1 MYVRLAMPEDEAA
14 LIDLTQR
21 DMAESMPDHEFDLAT
36 ALKTF
41 KSYFETANP
50 TIWVVEDRREVI
62 AFLLAG
68 MYEYRAAKG
77 FFTCQEALFV
87 REDRRGGRAAMLLM
101 QNFIAWS
108 ERIGALEIR
117 GGNDNGLF
125 TERTTSFLARFGF
138 VRVGNAMRKVL

>member
-1 MYVRLAMPEDEAA
+1 MFVRLAMPEDEAA

-21 DMAESMPDHEFDLAT
+21 DMAESMPDRDFDLAT

-125 TERTTSFLARFGF
+125 TERTTSFLERFGF